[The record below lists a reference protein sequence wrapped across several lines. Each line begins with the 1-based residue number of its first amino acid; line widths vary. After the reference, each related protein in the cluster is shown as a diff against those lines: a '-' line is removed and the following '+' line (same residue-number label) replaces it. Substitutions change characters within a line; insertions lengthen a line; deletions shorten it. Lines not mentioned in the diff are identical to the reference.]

1 MNHLLLITGFY
12 MRMIDLIRHKVLDML
27 LLIRKDVGLVLVTK
41 VIIDHA
47 PDGCFTR
54 AGLFCNNL
62 NGMLTV
68 KDIV

>member
-1 MNHLLLITGFY
+1 
-12 MRMIDLIRHKVLDML
+12 ML

-47 PDGCFTR
+47 PDGRFTR

-62 NGMLTV
+62 NGMLAV
-68 KDIV
+68 KDIIGTFPSTDLNGIDLV